1 MSLKRVKLNL
11 ITYRQLFS
19 NKSQLRLLTQ
29 AIVKETVN
37 IESTVDK
44 KIAADAR
51 LGATL

>member
-1 MSLKRVKLNL
+1 
-11 ITYRQLFS
+11 
-19 NKSQLRLLTQ
+19 LRLISH